1 MCKSNYTLGLLALV
15 STLLGAGAALA
26 QAPAQGPAKDE
37 KPAPPESTAAVSGE
51 AGMFLPTVIAA
62 RTDSQTGYIRAIG
75 GYDTARRSAQME
87 ALADVTLV
95 GPLALRAG
103 VLYAQKPNSF
113 RPSIGLRVQILSQE
127 GTGID
132 MGAGVFYRPEGF
144 TEAEG
149 EVEVALAFGRR
160 FGRIATFANL
170 VYGQDPE
177 GAERDGE
184 LRLGALYSV
193 TSLLQAGL
201 DARLRFDL
209 GSEEGKRRTEGEAE
223 YDIVFGPTASYALG
237 PVAAIAQVGMSIF
250 GREPARPG
258 AVMLAGLAG
267 VL

>member
-1 MCKSNYTLGLLALV
+1 MCKSNYTLGLIVVVSLAF
-15 STLLGAGAALA
+15 GADGALA
-26 QAPAQGPAKDE
+26 QAPAQDA

-51 AGMFLPTVIAA
+51 AGMFLPTIIAA
-62 RTDSQTGYIRAIG
+62 RTDSQTGYVRALG
-75 GYDTARRSAQME
+75 GYDSARRSAQME
-87 ALADVTLV
+87 ALADVTII

-113 RPSIGLRVQILSQE
+113 RPSLGLRVQILNQE
-127 GTGID
+127 HQGID
-132 MGAGVFYRPEGF
+132 LGAGVFYRPEGF

-184 LRLGALYSV
+184 VRLGALYSV
-193 TSLLQAGL
+193 TSLFQAGL

-209 GSEEGKRRTEGEAE
+209 GSEEGQRRKEGGAE
-223 YDIVFGPTASYALG
+223 YDIAFGPTGSYAFG
-237 PVAAIAQVGMSIF
+237 PVAAIAQVGMSVF
-250 GREPARPG
+250 GKEPARPG
-258 AVMLAGLAG
+258 AVALLGVAG